1 MFQESNILMSSIG
14 QSLTMIDAE
23 ERVTGR
29 INYALNV
36 ERPGMLHGRILRSP
50 FPHARLKHIDASVA
64 ERVPGVAAVLT
75 RDDFAEA
82 SGYSARY
89 GRIFRDQ
96 SVVAL
101 DKVRF
106 IGDPV
111 AAVAALTDEIAE
123 EALSLIRVDYEE
135 LPAVFDEHAAL
146 QPEAPLV
153 HDPRPVQ
160 QAIFSN
166 LIQDLPGGSNLC
178 SHFKLRHGDV
188 EAGFRQANF
197 VFEDVFRSPAAQ
209 HVPLEPHVT
218 VAEFFQSKLTL
229 WSSTQ
234 MPHAVRAQMAE
245 LLHLPLS
252 QVRVIVETLGG
263 GFGSKGSLRLEPTAA
278 FLARK
283 AKRPVKIVLRREE
296 EFVTVCKHPATI
308 RLKTGVNKDGR
319 LIARQVTAHFNT
331 GAYSDVGPVVARN
344 GGSAMS
350 GPYKIPHVHIDSYAV
365 WTNLVPAGALR
376 GFGVP
381 QAVWA
386 YESQMDMI
394 AERLGVDPV
403 ELRRKN
409 LLRDGDSFATGEKL
423 AHMQFDE
430 LLDKAAGDLQWQA
443 SDARWSSHNHIPSPT
458 GATRRGKG
466 LALVIK
472 ATITPSTSTAAIKL
486 NEDGSLN
493 VMVSSVECG
502 QGAKTVLAQIAAN
515 AMQVPV
521 ERVAVSNPDT
531 DVTPYDQQT
540 SSSRTT
546 FSMGGAVTEAAADL
560 KQQLLNHAGILLE
573 ASAQDLVI
581 ENGRVIV
588 RGTPN
593 RFLPYGAV
601 AMRSQQANLIG
612 RGAFTTRGGLDL
624 EIGQGIGSVHWHQG
638 AIGCEVEVDVETG
651 KVKVLRLSP
660 SVFAGRVVNPR
671 LCELQLEGCA
681 IFGLG
686 QALFEEMVY
695 AERGQLLNSNLGD
708 YNIPSFEDIAPLINA
723 SALEHPAADD
733 LHGIGET
740 LLPPVMAAIGNAV
753 YNAIGVRIQ
762 DLPLTP
768 EKILREMHKK
778 ESRESHVPSPSAR
791 G

>member
-1 MFQESNILMSSIG
+1 MSSTG

-29 INYALNV
+29 INYALNI

-82 SGYSARY
+82 SGYSAKY

-153 HDPRPVQ
+153 HDPRPAQ

-166 LIQDLPGGSNLC
+166 LIQDLPSGSNLC

-188 EAGFRQANF
+188 EAGFRQADF

-283 AKRPVKIVLRREE
+283 AERPVKIVLRREE

-423 AHMQFDE
+423 AHMQLDE
-430 LLDKAAGDLQWQA
+430 LLDKASGDLQWQA
-443 SDARWSSHNHIPSPT
+443 SDARWSSHNHIPGPT

-493 VMVSSVECG
+493 LLVSSVECG
-502 QGAKTVLAQIAAN
+502 QGAKTVLAQIAAD

-546 FSMGGAVTEAAADL
+546 FSMGGAVTQAAADL
-560 KQQLLNHAGILLE
+560 RQQLLDHAAVLLE
-573 ASAQDLVI
+573 ASARDLLI
-581 ENGRVIV
+581 ENGRVSV

-612 RGAFTTRGGLDL
+612 CGAFTTRGGLDL
-624 EIGQGIGSVHWHQG
+624 EMGQGIGSVHWHQG
-638 AIGCEVEVDVETG
+638 AIGCEVEVDAETG

-723 SALEHPAADD
+723 SALEHPASDD

-778 ESRESHVPSPSAR
+778 ASRESHMSPSAR